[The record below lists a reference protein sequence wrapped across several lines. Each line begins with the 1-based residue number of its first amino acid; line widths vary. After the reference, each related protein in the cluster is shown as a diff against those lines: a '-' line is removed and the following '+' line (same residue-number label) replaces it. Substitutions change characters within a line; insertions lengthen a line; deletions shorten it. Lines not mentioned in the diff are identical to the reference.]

1 MLWKHSRAHVP
12 RQPWQDEPGCFALQP
27 AVCEEKSQRG
37 TLDARGPTRRRAAEI
52 AERGWRASGR
62 RVGDDAELFGPRRVG
77 KTGGDGAITVLRG
90 PRQGAAGQF
99 ARGWLRCECCERSGI
114 PTSKYNSS
122 KFNQTTG
129 SCEPYPIYRASR
141 PFILDN
147 FLVTN
152 STDCV
157 RTGPRLCV
165 SWQPRPHI

>member
-1 MLWKHSRAHVP
+1 MSRASHGKTSPDVLP
-12 RQPWQDEPGCFALQP
+12 CSLQYAKKKASGGRLMP
-27 AVCEEKSQRG
+27 EGQRG
-37 TLDARGPTRRRAAEI
+37 DARPRSQSAGGGR
-52 AERGWRASGR
+52 SGR

-152 STDCV
+152 FD
-157 RTGPRLCV
+157 
-165 SWQPRPHI
+165 